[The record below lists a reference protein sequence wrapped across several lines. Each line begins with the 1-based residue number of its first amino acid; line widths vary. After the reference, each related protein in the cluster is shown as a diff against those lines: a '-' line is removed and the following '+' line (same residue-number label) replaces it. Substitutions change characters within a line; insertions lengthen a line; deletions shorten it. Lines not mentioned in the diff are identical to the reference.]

1 MVELEHRDLV
11 QKLFR
16 SGITDGGEIHRRT
29 AIPRSTV
36 FRILGKLRQN
46 DNIQRKSGS
55 GKQRIMQV
63 NDGRCLVSLANQ
75 NRKLSIRKLTE
86 RFNQLRENNVSH
98 ETVRKELLRRGY
110 RHKVVRNIPM
120 LTDRHKQHRVSWARS
135 NKQTDWERVVFS
147 DEMSIWL
154 AGGKIRLWCKGSQEA
169 VKPRNKHSPKLHVW
183 GAFSARGTFPLK
195 VFRENLTGEVY
206 TNILNECLVTQAETL
221 YPDGWIFQEDNDPKH
236 TSKVAKIFREVNGI
250 VRMEWPACSPDL
262 NPIENLW
269 AWIKHQV
276 DLNPPSNLGGL
287 EVTLHNIW
295 DSIEPDFLRPYW
307 QSMPKRRTS
316 VIQSKGFKINY

>member
-1 MVELEHRDLV
+1 MAAKYTGEQRSRGA
-11 QKLFR
+11 LFFGYWENYDR
-16 SGITDGGEIHRRT
+16 MII
-29 AIPRSTV
+29 
-36 FRILGKLRQN
+36 F
-46 DNIQRKSGS
+46 QRKSGS

-75 NRKLSIRKLTE
+75 NRKLSIRKLTG

-195 VFRENLTGEVY
+195 VF
-206 TNILNECLVTQAETL
+206 
-221 YPDGWIFQEDNDPKH
+221 
-236 TSKVAKIFREVNGI
+236 
-250 VRMEWPACSPDL
+250 M
-262 NPIENLW
+262 
-269 AWIKHQV
+269 
-276 DLNPPSNLGGL
+276 
-287 EVTLHNIW
+287 
-295 DSIEPDFLRPYW
+295 
-307 QSMPKRRTS
+307 RT
-316 VIQSKGFKINY
+316 